1 MTLSESK
8 RVYKCKICGK
18 SFTAFERPNGS
29 LVIFPENYPW
39 PVHGEYELTSHLR
52 ASHKDGYYFTQ
63 LFYPDISEQIQ
74 QCYAIS

>member
-1 MTLSESK
+1 MSDSK
-8 RVYKCKICGK
+8 RLFKCKACGK
-18 SFTAFERPNGS
+18 IFTAFERSDGT
-29 LVIFPENYPW
+29 LVMFPDNYPW

-74 QCYAIS
+74 KCYMVS